1 MPAEESPLKL
11 MGVPFSARS
20 PQTSPMQKQKIAAK
34 SRRIRRLPPVF
45 RWGFRFSEM
54 DEPVGACFLQECS
67 ETLLPTMSDLDVA
80 KGLT

>member
-34 SRRIRRLPPVF
+34 SRRGRRLPLVF
-45 RWGFRFSEM
+45 RWGFRFSER
-54 DEPVGACFLQECS
+54 DESVGACLVQECF
-67 ETLLPTMSDLDVA
+67 ETLVSTVSDLDSVES
-80 KGLT
+80 